1 MLRGN
6 TVGNEKESPGQTF
19 EEIEKERET
28 HGEGG
33 REREKERG
41 KRSRTCRVT
50 GVKGGD

>member
-33 REREKERG
+33 RERERRKEAREVEHAELQG
-41 KRSRTCRVT
+41 
-50 GVKGGD
+50 